1 MSPRKAAVLRG
12 REDERDLR
20 GHLIATAEQMM
31 AEQGS
36 TGLTV
41 RAIARA
47 AGVADGV
54 LYNHFTDKEE
64 LLAAAL
70 RAHVDGVQ
78 RELGPLPDAGV
89 GEVETNLRSYLS
101 RGLELH
107 RAVVPVFAGLLA
119 HPAVLARFAESN
131 QGEQDWRD
139 RLGNY
144 LHAERDLG
152 RLAPDAQVDAAV
164 AMLVGVCHDNVLSAL
179 LAGHPVAAAPSV
191 DAVVVAVLDGIG
203 ARAVSAPGR
212 NPPTPG

>member
-1 MSPRKAAVLRG
+1 MSPRKAAVLRD
-12 REDERDLR
+12 RDDERDLR

-41 RAIARA
+41 RAIART

-54 LYNHFTDKEE
+54 LYNHFADKEE

-70 RAHVDGVQ
+70 RAHVDRVQ

-89 GEVETNLRSYLS
+89 GEIETNLRNYLS

-107 RAVVPVFAGLLA
+107 RAILPVFAGLLT
-119 HPAVLARFAESN
+119 HPTVLARFAESN
-131 QGEQDWRD
+131 QGERDWRD

-144 LHAERDLG
+144 LHAERDRG

-164 AMLVGVCHDNVLSAL
+164 AMLAGVCHDHVLSAL
-179 LAGHPVAAAPSV
+179 LTGQPAATAPSV
-191 DAVVVAVLDGIG
+191 DSVVAAVLDGIG
-203 ARAVSAPGR
+203 AGAVTGSGR
-212 NPPTPG
+212 NPPTH